1 MKISK
6 NTYLLIS
13 LLFFVTA
20 CQDEELLPA
29 NKPAAVGDEIIFGV
43 RGGFENSDPKSRTV
57 YTGEMYEYEG
67 KTFERIDWVSG
78 TDIIEVYS
86 PDAKAPGTSDSN
98 NSHFKIGTTDATT
111 GLAALLRLE
120 EAGSSLQWQ
129 GDGDHTFYAL
139 YPSTRMFDSEDSEGN
154 LVTVDM
160 GMNLTKTTLNGVV
173 PNFQNPT
180 EIVTTSTGYEAK
192 PDMRYAY
199 MAAKTTANRANGN
212 EVKLTFVPFVTA
224 VEIELLNPED
234 GEDLQIGEIQISTSD
249 ETAIAG
255 AFQAQLSGWDGTG
268 YPDCTKLDEPAPS
281 TTIQISTR
289 WYNPTSKLEEPIKL
303 TTNQTLKFTVFLLPT
318 QDLSNLVIKYSATGA
333 EEYISKTLD
342 FTTTEK
348 KLLPAHLKTR
358 IKELKLPNKEFE
370 VDASNWMS
378 QLPQATSMRKLS
390 LPGTGGSFS
399 YKYSGTDTDY
409 YQQQTLNLEEQWK
422 LGIRAFEVIVDRP
435 SSASTTLG
443 NEYVKC
449 NKKSMEVT
457 FNDVMK
463 ELTNWVSVTYPN
475 ECAVVILTYQPEG
488 NDPSRNADSFA
499 ESLNTWYSSFA
510 NKNVLKKYTP
520 DLTLGEAKG
529 YVMVLVRL
537 NQKDEKDGGTFA
549 GASTALSG
557 TPFVLID
564 GCGTAKD
571 RWGARGYKVNDTN
584 FPDISNSYSG
594 NNIIET
600 FMEDN
605 YLFST
610 TDGNYTTSYTSG
622 DYTITRAAADNPLA
636 LSFGFQTNDPNIICW
651 YQEWAR
657 VVATPYM
664 QPAVSGWHTSTPKC
678 FWFESYFEKLNN
690 ATLTYDMAVSGGY
703 SDHIFINS
711 LCGYLTTEKYGDSTI
726 PSMGYAYGGSGGD
739 IKGLAEKIT
748 PAFYTHVLNR
758 SKENTTGP
766 TGIVMM
772 DYLSKDPNEGGA
784 YLLPG
789 LIIANNFKHNK

>member
-86 PDAKAPGTSDSN
+86 PDAKAPDTSDSN

-160 GMNLTKTTLNGVV
+160 GMNLDKTMLNGEVPILQNTEIIKTT
-173 PNFQNPT
+173 
-180 EIVTTSTGYEAK
+180 TGYEAK

-268 YPDCTKLDEPAPS
+268 YPTCTTPKGGNTG
-281 TTIQISTR
+281 TTIQIPIR
-289 WYNPTSKLEEPIKL
+289 LYNPTSKLEEPIKL

-318 QDLSNLVIKYSATGA
+318 QDLSNLVIKYSRTGA
-333 EEYISKTLD
+333 EYISKTLD

-348 KLLPAHLKTR
+348 EILPAHLKTR
-358 IKELKLPNKEFE
+358 IKELKLPNKEFV

-378 QLPQATSMRKLS
+378 QLPQTTSMRKLS

-399 YKYSGTDTDY
+399 YNYSGTNPNY
-409 YQQQTLNLEEQWK
+409 YKQQILNLEEQWK

-435 SSASTTLG
+435 NNSNTSLG
-443 NEYVKC
+443 GQYIKC
-449 NKKSMEVT
+449 NKTSVGVT
-457 FNDVMK
+457 FDKVMTD
-463 ELTNWVSVTYPN
+463 LTTWVSETYPN

-488 NDPSRNADSFA
+488 WSPNRNGAEFA
-499 ESLNTWYSSFA
+499 GSLNTWYTNFA
-510 NKNVLKKYTP
+510 NKSVLKKYTP
-520 DLTLGEAKG
+520 DLTLEEAKG
-529 YVMVLVRL
+529 HVMVLVRL
-537 NQKDEKDGGTFA
+537 NQKDEKEGSWMNSSVQTGVNNYN
-549 GASTALSG
+549 TAVNTLAN
-557 TPFVLID
+557 TPFVLIN

-571 RWGARGYKVNDTN
+571 RWGARGYKINDN
-584 FPDISNSYSG
+584 KFPDISNSYSG
-594 NNIIET
+594 NDIIET
-600 FMEDN
+600 FMEN
-605 YLFST
+605 GYLFES
-610 TDGNYTTSYTSG
+610 GNSYVSG
-622 DYTITRAAADNPLA
+622 ENILTRAAAGKPDELFFNF
-636 LSFGFQTNDPNIICW
+636 STNDDKIICW

-657 VVATPYM
+657 VVDTPQTYNN
-664 QPAVSGWHTSTPKC
+664 S
-678 FWFESYFEKLNN
+678 FYWFESYNEKLNN
-690 ATLTYDMAVSGGY
+690 ATVTYDMAVSDSY
-703 SDHIFINS
+703 PNYIFVNS
-711 LCGYLTTEKYGDSTI
+711 LCGYLVTSDFTDSLT
-726 PSMGYAYGGSGGD
+726 PSTGSTYGGDGGD
-739 IKGLAEKIT
+739 IRGLADMIT

-766 TGIVMM
+766 TGIVLM
-772 DYLSKDPNEGGA
+772 DYLSSDENAGGA
-784 YLLPG
+784 NLLPG